1 MTEPDDLALS
11 SKNEFSQEIQPV
23 EKLVQ
28 QEEQQN
34 QASSADWSSGF
45 DVAEIALDAL
55 DVVGDLVK
63 GIDLNF

>member
-1 MTEPDDLALS
+1 MAEPDDLALS
-11 SKNEFSQEIQPV
+11 SKNESLQEIQPV
-23 EKLVQ
+23 EQFVQ

-34 QASSADWSSGF
+34 QARSADWSSGF
-45 DVAEIALDAL
+45 DVAEIALDVL

>member
-11 SKNEFSQEIQPV
+11 SKNESSQEIQPV
-23 EKLVQ
+23 EQLVQ

-34 QASSADWSSGF
+34 QASSVDWSSGF
-45 DVAEIALDAL
+45 EVAEIALDVL

>member
-11 SKNEFSQEIQPV
+11 SKNESSQEIQPV
-23 EKLVQ
+23 EQLVQ

-34 QASSADWSSGF
+34 QTSSVDWSSGF
-45 DVAEIALDAL
+45 EVAEIALDAL

>member
-11 SKNEFSQEIQPV
+11 SKNESSQEIQPV

-45 DVAEIALDAL
+45 DVGEIALDAL
-55 DVVGDLVK
+55 EVVGDLVK